1 MRTVALDWS
10 GRATRSAE
18 TIWTAVAHDG
28 RLVELANGRDRDDA
42 VAHLLDLASLDPDL
56 VVGLDFS
63 FSLPGWFAR
72 SLGAATGPEL
82 WEVVAERGE
91 RWLRACEPP
100 FWGRPGRRRPGGDGF
115 RRTELDLGHVAG
127 IRPKSTFQIGGAGA
141 VGTGSLRGMPRL
153 RDLRGGG
160 FAVWPFDDGRTPVAV
175 EIWPRLLTGPVV
187 KSDAGARRAYLAARF
202 PDVDAAVAAGS
213 EDAFDAA
220 VSALV
225 MDRHRAELLSLPPAR
240 DDVDRLEGRVW
251 MPAGRPPATTT

>member
-10 GRATRSAE
+10 GRATRAAE
-18 TIWTAVAHDG
+18 TIWTAVVHDG
-28 RLVELANGRDRDDA
+28 RLVELANGRDRGQA
-42 VAHLLDLASLDPDL
+42 IAHLLDLASRDPDL

-63 FSLPGWFAR
+63 FSLPAWFAA

-82 WEVVAERGE
+82 WPVVAAEGE
-91 RWLRACEPP
+91 RWLRDCEPP
-100 FWGRPGRRRPGGDGF
+100 FWGRTGRRRPPGEVL
-115 RRTELDLGHVAG
+115 RRTEAQLDAVSG
-127 IRPKSTFQIGGAGA
+127 IRPKSTFQVGGAGA
-141 VGTGSLRGMPRL
+141 VGTGSLRGMPLL
-153 RDLRGGG
+153 RDLRAGG

-187 KSDAGARRAYLAARF
+187 KSDAGVRRAYLAARF
-202 PDVDAAVAAGS
+202 PDVGAGPAACS

-225 MDRHRAELLSLPPAR
+225 MDRHRSELLALPPAR

-251 MPAGRPPATTT
+251 VPAARPPATTT